1 MTKARGPAKD
11 EYRDG
16 RGRPRM
22 QDVKSEEL
30 TQLLR
35 NWREGDQAALHQ
47 LVPLIYPELKRIAH
61 AHLKR
66 EFGQRSLSTTELVS
80 ELYLRLA
87 TGNPPDWDNRA
98 HFYSIAARLVRQIL
112 VDAAREQRAQKRG
125 AGVAPL
131 PLEEARELPGG
142 NSTGVLAVHEALS
155 QLAEFDERKAQML
168 ELRYFAGLEA
178 AQMAAVLQ
186 LSESTIA
193 RELRAAKAW
202 LRVYLA
208 Q

>member
-1 MTKARGPAKD
+1 MTKHNGPAKD
-11 EYRDG
+11 EYLG
-16 RGRPRM
+16 GGGRPGM
-22 QDVKSEEL
+22 QDVMSEDL

-98 HFYSIAARLVRQIL
+98 HFYSIAARVVRQIL

-125 AGVAPL
+125 AGAQPIS
-131 PLEEARELPGG
+131 LEEAGDLAGG
-142 NSTGVLAVHEALS
+142 SSAGVLAVHEGLS
-155 QLAEFDERKAQML
+155 QLSEFDERKAQIL
-168 ELRYFAGLEA
+168 ELRYFGGLEV
-178 AQMAAVLQ
+178 AQMAVVLQ